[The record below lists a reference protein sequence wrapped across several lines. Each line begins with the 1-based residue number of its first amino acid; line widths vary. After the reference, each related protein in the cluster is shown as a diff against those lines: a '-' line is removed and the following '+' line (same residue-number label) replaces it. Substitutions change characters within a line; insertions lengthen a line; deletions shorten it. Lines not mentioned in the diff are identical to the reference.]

1 MNRITIFSICCM
13 LMTSC
18 ATSLEGIME
27 QGERAILTPRT
38 ATYTDLVSL
47 PQPKGKIMVSVYNF
61 RDQTGQYRRQTN
73 VSSFSTAVTQGST
86 SILLQTLKD
95 SNWFIPVEREGLQ
108 NLLTERK
115 IIRAAL
121 KRQKIDPDKALP
133 PLSQA
138 QILLEGGI
146 IGYDTNL
153 TTGGD
158 AARYFGI
165 GAATQYR
172 VDQVSIYLRA
182 IDIRTGRILNT
193 VSTTKSLFSREVT
206 AGVFRYVSFKRLLE
220 IETGYTTNEPGTMCV
235 QEAIEKAVLSLI
247 IDGLIDNNWALK
259 NSKEMRSPVITAYL
273 AEKKERVIELN

>member
-1 MNRITIFSICCM
+1 MYKLFIFSIS
-13 LMTSC
+13 LLFVTGC
-18 ATSLEGIME
+18 ATSLEGIMKN
-27 QGERAILTPRT
+27 GERAILTPRT
-38 ATYTDLVSL
+38 PTYTDLVSL
-47 PQPKGKIMVSVYNF
+47 PAPKGKILVSVYNF

-95 SNWFIPVEREGLQ
+95 SKWFIPVEREGLQ

-121 KRQKIDPDKALP
+121 KREKVDPDAVLP

-138 QILLEGGI
+138 HILLEGGI
-146 IGYDTNL
+146 IGYDHNY

-158 AARYFGI
+158 GARYFGI

-182 IDIRTGRILNT
+182 IDVRTGRILNT
-193 VSTTKSLFSREVT
+193 VSTTKSIFSREVT
-206 AGVFRYVSFKRLLE
+206 AGVFKFVSYKRLLE

-247 IDGLIDNNWALK
+247 IDGLVDKNWELK
-259 NSKEMRSPVITAYL
+259 NKKDMRSPVITAYL
-273 AEKKERVIELN
+273 KAKKRRVIKIN